1 MTLGENIKRLR
12 ENKFMSIFDV
22 QEITGLSKSTLH
34 EIERDI
40 PNPTLDIIDTLDKI
54 ASAFNMTTDDLLLK
68 P

>member
-54 ASAFNMTTDDLLLK
+54 ASAFNITTYDLLLK